1 MHCSLDFRTA
11 MLRPYLAYYLAIV
24 KQDSIKETVTMLD
37 ASGKVTE
44 TIDAGHPS
52 RYEDL
57 EHRENYETTSPIDI
71 STLGATRTV
80 RLGDIALDRSGEK
93 GASIN
98 IGLFV
103 REPKAWDWF
112 RSYLTKTRMHQL
124 IGCDWKE
131 DKSFLEPHILATHFV
146 VYSILRRGVSSAVNL
161 DILGKGF
168 ADYIKDKE
176 IEVPEQILASI
187 GPKPALLL

>member
-1 MHCSLDFRTA
+1 MLSVPTTSTLKSLGQYYSGMHCSLDFRTA
-11 MLRPYLAYYLAIV
+11 MPRPYLACYLAIV

-57 EHRENYETTSPIDI
+57 EHRENYETASPIDI

-112 RSYLTKTRMHQL
+112 RSYLQNQNAPINRL
-124 IGCDWKE
+124 
-131 DKSFLEPHILATHFV
+131 
-146 VYSILRRGVSSAVNL
+146 ILRRGVSSAVNL